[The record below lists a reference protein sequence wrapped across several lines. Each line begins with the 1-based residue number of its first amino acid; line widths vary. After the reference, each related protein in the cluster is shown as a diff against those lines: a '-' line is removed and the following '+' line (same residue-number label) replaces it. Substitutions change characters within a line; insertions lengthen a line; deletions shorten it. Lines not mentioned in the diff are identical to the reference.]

1 MSLDGLR
8 NAGVVLKHYRP
19 GNHKTTC
26 PQCSHARRNKSD
38 PCLSVTID
46 AKGAV
51 VKCHHCDWTEAFND
65 ERDDSPFPV
74 RHKPAPIRPSYQPKP
89 ETVDERVRKWF
100 AGRGISEATLNAN
113 RISVTTAWM
122 PGPNAEVSCV
132 AFPYYRDGELV
143 NVKYRD
149 GQKHFRQEKGAE
161 KILFGMDT
169 VPPEAETL
177 IWVEGEMDVLACHEA
192 GVWNVV
198 SVPDGAPKKVR
209 DEDVDPEDDAK
220 FEYVWNCR
228 TFLDRF
234 QRHILA
240 VDNDGPG
247 KALEEELARRIG
259 KVDCWRVTW
268 PVLAGDVTCKDANDT
283 LIHGGPEAVR
293 DALSAARPYP
303 IQSLFE
309 AGQFETEAVALYRG
323 GRKRGLSTG
332 FSNVD
337 RFYTVRP
344 GELCIVTGY
353 PSSGKSEFVD
363 ATAVNLAMEH
373 KWRFAVCSF
382 ENPPDEHIAKWA
394 EKYLGRPFNDGPTQ
408 RMSER
413 ELLMAIRWM
422 EQHFFF
428 IRAEEESPTID
439 WVLDRAKAAVRRY
452 GINGLILDP
461 YNEFEHKRPNNVTET
476 EYVSQMLA
484 KVKRFA
490 QSHDV
495 HVWFVA
501 HPAKPPKDRQD
512 DPPSLYDISGSANWV
527 NKADV
532 GISVHR
538 GWLDDGSRDSRTQV
552 HVKKVRFKAVGEP
565 GIATLEYM
573 PACGGRYREVG

>member
-1 MSLDGLR
+1 
-8 NAGVVLKHYRP
+8 
-19 GNHKTTC
+19 
-26 PQCSHARRNKSD
+26 
-38 PCLSVTID
+38 
-46 AKGAV
+46 
-51 VKCHHCDWTEAFND
+51 
-65 ERDDSPFPV
+65 
-74 RHKPAPIRPSYQPKP
+74 
-89 ETVDERVRKWF
+89 
-100 AGRGISEATLNAN
+100 
-113 RISVTTAWM
+113 
-122 PGPNAEVSCV
+122 
-132 AFPYYRDGELV
+132 
-143 NVKYRD
+143 
-149 GQKHFRQEKGAE
+149 
-161 KILFGMDT
+161 
-169 VPPEAETL
+169 
-177 IWVEGEMDVLACHEA
+177 
-192 GVWNVV
+192 VWNVV